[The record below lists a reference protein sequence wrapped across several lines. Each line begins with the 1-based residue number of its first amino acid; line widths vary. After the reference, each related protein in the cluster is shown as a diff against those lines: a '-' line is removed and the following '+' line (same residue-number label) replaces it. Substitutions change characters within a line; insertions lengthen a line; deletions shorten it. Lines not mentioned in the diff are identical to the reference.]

1 MFISNN
7 GEKKTVFFFLLVKLT
22 RQNYVDRAQ
31 IEAKE
36 KYKGWFCEK
45 KHNKN
50 FLSSSPFKEVTP
62 RMFKIINLPSV

>member
-1 MFISNN
+1 MKK
-7 GEKKTVFFFLLVKLT
+7 KKTVFFFFLVKLT
-22 RQNYVDRAQ
+22 RQNYVERAQ

-36 KYKGWFCEK
+36 KYKDWFCEK

-50 FLSSSPFKEVTP
+50 FLSGSPFKEVTP